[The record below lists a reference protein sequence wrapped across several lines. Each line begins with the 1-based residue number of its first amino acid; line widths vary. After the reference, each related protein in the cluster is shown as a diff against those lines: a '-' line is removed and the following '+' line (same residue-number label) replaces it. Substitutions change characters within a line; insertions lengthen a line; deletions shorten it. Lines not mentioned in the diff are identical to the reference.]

1 MADDVIYK
9 LENMK
14 LTTEE
19 DEVIPISDEGRLEA
33 IEDCTLSLM
42 GKFLTCKS
50 FNKRVA
56 KNTMRRA

>member
-1 MADDVIYK
+1 MANEVIDG

-14 LTTEE
+14 FTTEE
-19 DEVIPISDEGRLEA
+19 DEVITISDKGRVEA

-42 GKFLTCKS
+42 GKFLTCKY

-56 KNTMRRA
+56 KNTMKRA